1 MARGG
6 YRPGTG
12 RPKGAKDKKP
22 RKGNDK
28 EKKAPKPSE
37 RDQIKQILA
46 LGHKAKARMY
56 QEFLQRISNK
66 GPDGKPLGLAPLTIT
81 EKKLMDKIGA
91 ELEAEIKEAEKPD
104 LDNLDKKDI
113 DASEFLRGVW
123 NDQSVEI
130 SLRIRAAEIV
140 FRNDGEK
147 KGKKDEKA
155 DRAKQAG
162 GGKFAAG
169 RPPITLVK

>member
-1 MARGG
+1 MRGG

-12 RPKGAKDKKP
+12 RPRGAKDKKP

-56 QEFLQRISNK
+56 QEFLLRISKN
-66 GPDGKPLGLAPLTIT
+66 
-81 EKKLMDKIGA
+81 EKLSIAEKRLMDKIGV

-104 LDNLDKKDI
+104 LDKKDI

-140 FRNDGEK
+140 FRNDVEK
-147 KGKKDEKA
+147 KGKKEEQAGK
-155 DRAKQAG
+155 AKQAEA
-162 GGKFAAG
+162 GKFAPMA
-169 RPPITLVK
+169 PPLKLVK

>member
-1 MARGG
+1 MSRGG

-22 RKGNDK
+22 RKGSNK
-28 EKKAPKPSE
+28 EKKAPAKTE

-56 QEFLQRISNK
+56 QEFLLRISKNEN
-66 GPDGKPLGLAPLTIT
+66 LSIT

-91 ELEAEIKEAEKPD
+91 DLESEIKESEKPD
-104 LDNLDKKDI
+104 MDKVDS
-113 DASEFLRGVW
+113 DASDFLRSVW
-123 NDQSVEI
+123 NDPEI
-130 SLRIRAAEIV
+130 EIALRIRAAEII

-147 KGKKDEKA
+147 KGKKNEKS
-155 DRAKQAG
+155 DKAKQAG
-162 GGKFAAG
+162 AGKFAAG

>member
-1 MARGG
+1 MSRGG

-22 RKGNDK
+22 RKGSDK
-28 EKKAPKPSE
+28 EKKPPKKSE
-37 RDQIKQILA
+37 REQIKEILA

-56 QEFLQRISNK
+56 QDFLLRISKNEN
-66 GPDGKPLGLAPLTIT
+66 LSIT

-91 ELEAEIKEAEKPD
+91 ELESEIKESEKPD

-113 DASEFLRGVW
+113 DASDFLRGVW
-123 NDQSVEI
+123 NDQNVDI
-130 SLRIRAAEIV
+130 SIRVRAAEIV
-140 FRNDGEK
+140 FKGADDK

-155 DRAKQAG
+155 DKAKQAA
-162 GGKFAAG
+162 GGKFASMG
-169 RPPITLVK
+169 DRLRIVK

>member
-22 RKGNDK
+22 RKGSNK

-56 QEFLQRISNK
+56 QEFLLRISKN
-66 GPDGKPLGLAPLTIT
+66 
-81 EKKLMDKIGA
+81 EKLSIAEKRLMDKIGA
-91 ELEAEIKEAEKPD
+91 ELESEIKEAEKPD

-113 DASEFLRGVW
+113 DASDFLRGVW
-123 NDQSVEI
+123 NDQNVEI

-147 KGKKDEKA
+147 KSKKGEQADKA
-155 DRAKQAG
+155 KSAG
-162 GGKFAAG
+162 AGKFAAG
-169 RPPITLVK
+169 RPPIALVKSNG